1 MDRAAV
7 LPRRLTMD
15 LLQRFSEYFSIS
27 EAPSNIYL
35 DPDEARRE
43 KTKKNYHHH
52 VFQIPFLRA
61 FGLSLIALFV
71 LLHNLYLVPTP
82 HAWVYFWRLL
92 AVYTF
97 YTVVSWLVL
106 LVWYS
111 KVQTVHLGLF
121 FLLFDIIPFLMAI
134 YYSGG
139 EKSWLFFL
147 LMVRTADQAR
157 TTWRNALLFAN
168 VSTLG
173 YVILLV
179 YLWYFEHHAMSLP
192 TELTK
197 VFFIY
202 ASNVYLSFV
211 SKAAD
216 NLRNRMKAA
225 IHVSRDLIRRLEA
238 QSSALQASESDYRAL
253 VEGSIQGVY
262 IHQQGVIQLAN
273 PALARIFGYE
283 SPDVLIGLDHLM
295 LAVPHERDWLEDN
308 VAAHLEGRPA
318 PDHYEY
324 EGVRREGAFVW
335 IECQVSNIEW
345 RGAPAILATLQDI
358 TARRQAEVMLRQA
371 HAELETRVQERTA
384 ALQQVNEALRA
395 SETKYRTLVENI
407 PQRIFV
413 KDKNSVYLSC
423 NESYARDI
431 GIQPGEVAGKTD
443 YEFFPK
449 ELADNYRADDRRIME
464 SGKTESIE
472 ERYLLKGE
480 EIWVQTI
487 KTPVRGE
494 DGTVAGVLGIFW
506 DITERKQAGDALRES
521 ETRFRSYIES
531 APLAIFVADQQ
542 GRLMDF
548 NPAALDLLGYD
559 AAILRRMNILD
570 LHPEE
575 DREGVL
581 SDLAT
586 LLEVGHVERERR
598 MKKSNGHLIWVSLR
612 VVMTPDRFSFAYCQD
627 ISERKQLEDAEAQ
640 LRQAQ
645 KMESL
650 GTLAG
655 GIAHDFNNILGVI
668 VGYSEMAQTHADDP
682 LRVREDLSEVFKA
695 AFRAK
700 ELVKQILAFSR
711 HGEREKRPV
720 QIGLIVKE
728 ALKMIRASLPSTI
741 EIEQN
746 VASKAAVMADP
757 TQIHQVLMNLC
768 TNGAHAMR
776 EDVGVLEVTLTDVCL
791 RSGSTQSHP
800 ELQYGPHVKL
810 AVKDTGHGIDP
821 SILDRIFDPF
831 FTTKKHGVGTG
842 LGLSVV
848 HGIVKS
854 HGGAIEVE
862 SHPGKGTTF
871 YVFLPE
877 IESAA
882 ELPAGAALPLP
893 CGRERIL
900 VVDDEPALAKAT
912 KQMLEGL
919 GYQAEFRTNGIDAL
933 EAIRHHSTGK
943 PFDLVITDMTM
954 PHMTGLGLARELFR
968 LQPNLPILLCTGF
981 SENMDAE
988 KARKIGIKGFLMKP
1002 VVSRELAAM
1011 IRTVLDE
1018 IK

>member
-1 MDRAAV
+1 
-7 LPRRLTMD
+7 MD
-15 LLQRFSEYFSIS
+15 LPKRFAEHLSIS
-27 EAPSNIYL
+27 EAPAKIYL

-43 KTKKNYHHH
+43 KTKKAYDHH

-71 LLHNLYLVPTP
+71 LLHNLYLFPTP
-82 HAWVYFWRLL
+82 SAWTDFWRLL
-92 AVYTF
+92 AIYTF
-97 YTVVSWLVL
+97 YVVVSWLIL

-111 KVQTVHLGLF
+111 KVQTIHLGLF
-121 FLLFDIIPFLMAI
+121 FLLLDIIPFLMAI

-173 YVILLV
+173 YVLLLV
-179 YLWYFEHHAMSLP
+179 YLGYFEHRAMSLP
-192 TELTK
+192 AELTK
-197 VFFIY
+197 VCFIY
-202 ASNVYLSFV
+202 ASNVYLSFI

-225 IHVSRDLIRRLEA
+225 IRVARDLIRRLEA
-238 QSSALQASESDYRAL
+238 QSSALQASERDYRAL
-253 VEGSIQGVY
+253 VEGSIQGMF
-262 IHQQGVIQLAN
+262 IGQERTIQLAN
-273 PALARIFGYE
+273 HALARIHGYE
-283 SPDVLIGLDHLM
+283 SPDVLIGLDCM
-295 LAVPHERDWLEDN
+295 TLAAPHERDR
-308 VAAHLEGRPA
+308 LEGYLAALMEGSPNPERFE
-318 PDHYEY
+318 HM
-324 EGVRREGAFVW
+324 GVRRDGTFVW
-335 IECQVSNIEW
+335 IECLVSRIMW
-345 RGAPAILATLQDI
+345 GGAPAILATLQDI
-358 TARRQAEVMLRQA
+358 TARRQAEELLQHA
-371 HAELETRVQERTA
+371 HAKLETRVQERTA

-407 PQRIFV
+407 PQKIFI

-423 NESYARDI
+423 NENYALDI
-431 GIQPGEVAGKTD
+431 GIQSGEFAGKTD
-443 YEFFPK
+443 YDFFPQ
-449 ELADNYRADDRRIME
+449 ELADKYRADDRRIME
-464 SGKTESIE
+464 SGKTETIE
-472 ERYLLKGE
+472 ERYLQKGE
-480 EIWVQTI
+480 EVWVQTI
-487 KTPVRGE
+487 KTPIRGE
-494 DGTVAGVLGIFW
+494 DGTVTGVLGIFR
-506 DITERKQAGDALRES
+506 DVTERKQAEDALRES
-521 ETRFRSYIES
+521 EARFRSYIES

-542 GRLMDF
+542 GRLIDF
-548 NPAALDLLGYD
+548 NPAVIDLLGYD
-559 AAILRRMNILD
+559 AAILKGMNIVD

-575 DREGVL
+575 DREEVL
-581 SDLAT
+581 NDLAT
-586 LLEVGHVERERR
+586 LLEVGHVEIERR
-598 MKKSNGHLIWVSLR
+598 MKKSNEQLIWVSLR
-612 VVMTPDRFSFAYCQD
+612 VVMTPDRLSFGYCQD
-627 ISERKQLEDAEAQ
+627 ISERKQMEEGRARTEAQ

-668 VGYSEMAQTHADDP
+668 VGYSEMAQAHADDP
-682 LRVREDLSEVFKA
+682 AQVREDLYEVFKGA
-695 AFRAK
+695 YRAK
-700 ELVKQILAFSR
+700 DLVQQILAFSR

-720 QIGLIVKE
+720 QLGLIVKE
-728 ALKMIRASLPSTI
+728 ALKMLRASLPSTI
-741 EIEQN
+741 EIKQH

-776 EDVGVLEVTLTDVCL
+776 EDVGVLQVTLTDVCL
-791 RSGSTQSHP
+791 GPGPVPSPS
-800 ELQYGPHVKL
+800 ELQNGPHVEL
-810 AVKDTGHGIDP
+810 TVKDTGHGIDP

-831 FTTKKHGVGTG
+831 FTTKGQGVGTG

-871 YVFLPE
+871 HVFFPA
-877 IESAA
+877 IEAAA
-882 ELPAGAALPLP
+882 ELPAGEAVPLP

-912 KQMLEGL
+912 KQMLERL
-919 GYQAEFRTNGIDAL
+919 GYQVEFRTNGIEAL

-954 PHMTGLGLARELFR
+954 PHMTGLGIARELLR

-988 KARKIGIKGFLMKP
+988 KARRIGIKGFLMKP
-1002 VVSRELAAM
+1002 VVMRELAAM
-1011 IRTVLDE
+1011 IRTVLQE
-1018 IK
+1018 RMK